1 LPDHMSNSDDI
12 AEDIPDHTDTDNM
25 SKMSED
31 EIKES
36 VYADG

>member
-1 LPDHMSNSDDI
+1 MPDNVSNSDDI
-12 AEDIPDHTDTDNM
+12 SEEIPEHTDTDNM